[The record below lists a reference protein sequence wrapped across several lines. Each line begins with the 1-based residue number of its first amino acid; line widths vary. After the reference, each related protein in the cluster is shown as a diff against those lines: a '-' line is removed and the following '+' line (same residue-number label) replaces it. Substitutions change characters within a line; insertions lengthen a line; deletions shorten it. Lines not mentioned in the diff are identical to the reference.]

1 MGGWRKT
8 PVALL
13 IISAIAAPGRTL
25 MSAWIETK
33 FRSELARF
41 FSGRTLMSAWI
52 ETKTG
57 DFFHNQ
63 LSCSVALS

>member
-25 MSAWIETK
+25 MSAWIETGG
-33 FRSELARF
+33 SEYEREGF
-41 FSGRTLMSAWI
+41 
-52 ETKTG
+52 E
-57 DFFHNQ
+57 
-63 LSCSVALS
+63 VALS

>member
-25 MSAWIETK
+25 MSAWIETA
-33 FRSELARF
+33 FRQSDGSTPE
-41 FSGRTLMSAWI
+41 SHSH
-52 ETKTG
+52 ECV
-57 DFFHNQ
+57 D
-63 LSCSVALS
+63 

>member
-25 MSAWIETK
+25 MSAWIETV
-33 FRSELARF
+33 RLAVK
-41 FSGRTLMSAWI
+41 I
-52 ETKTG
+52 QNKP
-57 DFFHNQ
+57 
-63 LSCSVALS
+63 VALS